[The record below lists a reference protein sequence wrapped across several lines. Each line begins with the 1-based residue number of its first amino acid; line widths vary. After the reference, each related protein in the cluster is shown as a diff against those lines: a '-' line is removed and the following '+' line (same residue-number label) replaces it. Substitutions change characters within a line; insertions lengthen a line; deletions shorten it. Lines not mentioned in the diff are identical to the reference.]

1 MPSSVWTSSG
11 PHPVTPRAAP
21 PWRILALL
29 AVGVLLAH
37 AVLLQM
43 QPAHMGPQIDPVSK
57 RATAFATRSIAL
69 PPAPSETVALPA
81 TPALPALPAA
91 RPRKKPVFKKKVAP
105 AQAAPASPAIESIA
119 QQVHENRID
128 EAPAAA
134 SGMDNA
140 PATPAGAPEA
150 AAAPEAGAPAEPAAT
165 GADTA
170 TAAAAPAS
178 ASAAP
183 PPGASQTP
191 VTAMALPASVQLDY
205 KMTGS
210 AKGLTYH
217 ANGELAWQ
225 NTGSTYNAH
234 MTVKALFI
242 GSRTMRSTGQV
253 SDQGLAPSRFS
264 DKSRTEVA
272 AHFEPDKGQI
282 SFSANTPAV
291 PWTQGAQDRVSV
303 FMQLGGLLAGKP
315 AAFPVGTSISLRTVG
330 PRDADNWTF
339 VVESEEQLSL
349 PFGNLATLRL
359 SRKPRHEYDQ
369 KLEIW
374 YAPALGYLP
383 VRNKITQANG
393 DFVDQELKA
402 LTRP

>member
-1 MPSSVWTSSG
+1 M
-11 PHPVTPRAAP
+11 PRAAP
-21 PWRILALL
+21 PWRILAVL
-29 AVGVLLAH
+29 ALGVLGVH
-37 AVLLQM
+37 AVLLQT
-43 QPAHMGPQIDPVSK
+43 QPAHIGPQTAPVSP
-57 RATAFATRSIAL
+57 RVAAFETRSIAVPPMTTPPETAA
-69 PPAPSETVALPA
+69 PPAAP
-81 TPALPALPAA
+81 TPRAA
-91 RPRKKPVFKKKVAP
+91 PTRKKPVFKKKVAP
-105 AQAAPASPAIESIA
+105 VQAARAQPAIESIA
-119 QQVHENRID
+119 EAVPENRTD

-134 SGMDNA
+134 PDSSSDLDSA
-140 PATPAGAPEA
+140 PATPAGDPETPA
-150 AAAPEAGAPAEPAAT
+150 VSEAEPPANPAASTVVAAT
-165 GADTA
+165 
-170 TAAAAPAS
+170 APAS
-178 ASAAP
+178 AAAAP

-225 NTGSTYNAH
+225 NTGSVYNAS

-242 GSRTMRSTGQV
+242 GSRTLSSTGQV
-253 SDQGLAPSRFS
+253 SDQGLAPSRFT

-282 SFSANTPAV
+282 SFSANTPTL

-303 FMQLGGLLAGKP
+303 FMQLGGMLAGNP
-315 AAFPVGTSISLRTVG
+315 AAFPVGSQISLRTVG
-330 PRDADNWTF
+330 PRDADTWMF
-339 VVESEEQLSL
+339 LVEAEERLSL
-349 PFGNLATLRL
+349 PFGELATLKL

-393 DFVDQELKA
+393 DFVDQELKT

>member
-1 MPSSVWTSSG
+1 MQSSVWTSSAG
-11 PHPVTPRAAP
+11 PHPLTPRAAP
-21 PWRILALL
+21 PWRIVAMLALL
-29 AVGVLLAH
+29 VLLAH
-37 AVLLQM
+37 AVLLQT
-43 QPAHMGPQIDPVSK
+43 QPARMGPQSDPASQRVP
-57 RATAFATRSIAL
+57 AFATRSIAL
-69 PPAPSETVALPA
+69 PPAPPETVAPPDAPA
-81 TPALPALPAA
+81 PPAQPAA
-91 RPRKKPVFKKKVAP
+91 PTRKKPVFKQNKAP
-105 AQAAPASPAIESIA
+105 AQYAPATPAIESIA
-119 QQVHENRID
+119 EPIQENRIH
-128 EAPAAA
+128 EAPDMA
-134 SGMDNA
+134 SA
-140 PATPAGAPEA
+140 PDTPSGAPEA
-150 AAAPEAGAPAEPAAT
+150 PAAPEAGAPADLAAT

-178 ASAAP
+178 AASTP

-191 VTAMALPASVQLDY
+191 VTAMALPASAHLDY

-210 AKGLTYH
+210 SKGLSYH

-225 NTGSTYNAH
+225 NTGSSYNVS

-242 GSRTMRSTGQV
+242 GSRTLRSTGQV

-291 PWTQGAQDRVSV
+291 PWSQGAQDRVSV
-303 FMQLGGLLAGKP
+303 FMQLGGMLAGNP
-315 AAFPVGTSISLRTVG
+315 AAFPVGSSISMRTVG

-339 VVESEEQLSL
+339 FVENEEPLSL
-349 PFGNLATLRL
+349 PFGSLATVKL

-369 KLEIW
+369 KLDIW

>member
-1 MPSSVWTSSG
+1 
-11 PHPVTPRAAP
+11 
-21 PWRILALL
+21 
-29 AVGVLLAH
+29 
-37 AVLLQM
+37 
-43 QPAHMGPQIDPVSK
+43 
-57 RATAFATRSIAL
+57 
-69 PPAPSETVALPA
+69 
-81 TPALPALPAA
+81 
-91 RPRKKPVFKKKVAP
+91 
-105 AQAAPASPAIESIA
+105 
-119 QQVHENRID
+119 
-128 EAPAAA
+128 
-134 SGMDNA
+134 
-140 PATPAGAPEA
+140 
-150 AAAPEAGAPAEPAAT
+150 
-165 GADTA
+165 
-170 TAAAAPAS
+170 
-178 ASAAP
+178 
-183 PPGASQTP
+183 
-191 VTAMALPASVQLDY
+191 MALPASVQLDY

-349 PFGNLATLRL
+349 PFGNLATVRL